1 MHMLLALCVFGLGAA
16 TATATSSKGPRQIR
30 TFAKLTAPTSLN
42 HGALPRES
50 FSLPL
55 PSIEVDR
62 GPSLSCRLSYPL
74 THVAHFT
81 TAEVKVPA
89 GTLPGQQ
96 ILVKSVRRPSSRS
109 SLWSALFFV

>member
-30 TFAKLTAPTSLN
+30 KFAKLTAPTSLN
-42 HGALPRES
+42 HGALPRGS

-62 GPSLSCRLSYPL
+62 
-74 THVAHFT
+74 
-81 TAEVKVPA
+81 
-89 GTLPGQQ
+89 
-96 ILVKSVRRPSSRS
+96 
-109 SLWSALFFV
+109 